1 MILAN
6 VYYGAKKWEYELNF
20 NSDFTKI
27 THGLLLQYDEKNEI
41 VKIDSLLDFDQCY
54 DLQIQDLP
62 DKNKTQPC
70 SFKTNDFKI
79 YPDMSQE
86 NNLSSSKSI
95 PQKYPQKKRIKRK
108 NKFLK
113 NHDLDTFS
121 WKRKKLAIDESID
134 ESIDDMSN
142 EISHDIH
149 TATVSFTAE
158 SNHHD
163 K

>member
-6 VYYGAKKWEYELNF
+6 VYYGAKKWEYELKF

-27 THGLLLQYDEKNEI
+27 THGLLLQYDEKDEL

-54 DLQIQDLP
+54 ELQIQDSP

-70 SFKTNDFKI
+70 SFKTNDVKI
-79 YPDMSQE
+79 YPNMSQE

-108 NKFLK
+108 KK

-121 WKRKKLAIDESID
+121 WKRKKMA

>member
-6 VYYGAKKWEYELNF
+6 VYYGAKKWEYELKF

-54 DLQIQDLP
+54 ELHIQDSP
-62 DKNKTQPC
+62 DKNNIQPC
-70 SFKTNDFKI
+70 SFKT
-79 YPDMSQE
+79 PDVKTHSDISQE
-86 NNLSSSKSI
+86 KNLSSSRNRSGI
-95 PQKYPQKKRIKRK
+95 ARKRK
-108 NKFLK
+108 NFLK
-113 NHDLDTFS
+113 NNDLDTFS

-149 TATVSFTAE
+149 TATVSITAE